1 MLIAYF
7 FFIYLILLLCVHKEV
22 ARNAPALHA
31 GPHAFCLA
39 AKSLAKKALPYGR
52 FAVCA
57 PLSLA
62 IEWFKGNLA
71 ISKTASEHCVFPYF
85 LSTLRFSLAKV

>member
-1 MLIAYF
+1 M
-7 FFIYLILLLCVHKEV
+7 LLLCVHKEV

-31 GPHAFCLA
+31 GPLRFFTLKGYNVLA
-39 AKSLAKKALPYGR
+39 QKSLAKNALPYGR

-62 IEWFKGNLA
+62 IEWFKGN
-71 ISKTASEHCVFPYF
+71 
-85 LSTLRFSLAKV
+85 